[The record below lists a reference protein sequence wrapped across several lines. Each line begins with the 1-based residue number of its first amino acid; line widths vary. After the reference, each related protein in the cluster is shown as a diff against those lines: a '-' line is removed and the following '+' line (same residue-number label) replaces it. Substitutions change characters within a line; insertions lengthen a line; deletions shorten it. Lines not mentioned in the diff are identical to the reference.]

1 VPVFQLAAV
10 LNNAM
15 WGERVSSFL
24 DNIDERS
31 RPVQLWNA
39 MPEAVRH
46 RAARLMRAEH
56 APIDVFAGSPA
67 DVAPLA
73 LEAFVRQHE
82 VRSSGQA
89 DVLVFGLPDLGPYAF
104 GTAQNPLLVA
114 HLALGLIG
122 QLATAGHLL
131 REGGA
136 LVFAN
141 PLRPGFDRGHHRA
154 YEELFEKVLRHE
166 REPEAIEAGYAPSLL
181 SDQSLTQAY
190 RHRYAFHPAHALAS
204 WAQCAPLRRRAS
216 RIFVAHGDPRA
227 CARMGF
233 TAAPDTLA
241 ALTRAREAVGGRAK
255 VRVLG
260 LPPPFFV
267 KV

>member
-1 VPVFQLAAV
+1 
-10 LNNAM
+10 
-15 WGERVSSFL
+15 
-24 DNIDERS
+24 
-31 RPVQLWNA
+31 
-39 MPEAVRH
+39 
-46 RAARLMRAEH
+46 
-56 APIDVFAGSPA
+56 
-67 DVAPLA
+67 VAPLA

-82 VRSSGQA
+82 VRSSRGPA

-131 REGGA
+131 RQGGA

-154 YEELFEKVLRHE
+154 YEELYEKVLRHE

-204 WAQCAPLRRRAS
+204 WAQCAPLRRRAA

-227 CARMGF
+227 CARLGF

-241 ALTRAREAVGGRAK
+241 ALTRAREAVGGAAK